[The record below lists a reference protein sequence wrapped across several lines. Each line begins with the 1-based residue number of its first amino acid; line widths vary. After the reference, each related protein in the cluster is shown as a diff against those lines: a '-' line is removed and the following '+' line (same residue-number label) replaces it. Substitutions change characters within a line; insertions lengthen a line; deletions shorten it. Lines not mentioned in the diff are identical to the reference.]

1 MFLINVCSQTRKIR
15 RGKGNYKKKKTKMGN
30 VSNEGEFGEEENKRK
45 KEKGTIKNGSLGIN
59 EKMKERL

>member
-1 MFLINVCSQTRKIR
+1 MCVAR
-15 RGKGNYKKKKTKMGN
+15 RGKYEEEKEIIKRKKTKMGN